1 MRRKAESGCAGGAPA
16 GGGGVWAGAMEGS
29 PPGLGAS
36 GARPPDKAQLGVART
51 QRSAVVI
58 AG

>member
-1 MRRKAESGCAGGAPA
+1 
-16 GGGGVWAGAMEGS
+16 MEGS

-36 GARPPDKAQLGVART
+36 GARPPDKAQLGVPRT